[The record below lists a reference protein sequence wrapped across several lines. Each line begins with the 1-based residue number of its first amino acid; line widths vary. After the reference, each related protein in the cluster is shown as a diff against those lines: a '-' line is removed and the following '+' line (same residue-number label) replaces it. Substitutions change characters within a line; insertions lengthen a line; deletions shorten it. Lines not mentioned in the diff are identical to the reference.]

1 MQLELACVSW
11 MTCSIIHW
19 GHLLDI
25 NVLLFSTAY
34 WIKSVVDR
42 IEGKG
47 SIRDCGGCR

>member
-1 MQLELACVSW
+1 MQPELACVNW
-11 MTCSIIHW
+11 MTCSIIRW

-42 IEGKG
+42 IEENG
-47 SIRDCGGCR
+47 SIRHGGGCR